1 MEGASCEGRTPQHSS
16 GLRWGLSPD
25 EGPRQLVAMAT
36 LLVPDLVWDGRTAQ
50 RHWGITVEGGRI
62 AAVGPLAGVRAARR
76 DASTTTSLVEV
87 PMAGRAL
94 VAAPVNAHS
103 HAFQR
108 GIRGRTQTRPVG
120 RANADFWSWRR
131 EMYDAALSFSPDTLH
146 EASKACFSE
155 MLEAGWGSVGEF
167 HYLHRA
173 PDGRPYDD
181 PLQLSDSVIEAA
193 REVGLRICLLYVAYA
208 TADVD
213 SSPLEPR
220 QRRFRADSVDEVVRA
235 VEDLRARW
243 AHDPTVSVGLAPH
256 SVRAVP
262 RSWWR
267 PLAEAA
273 ETLNMPLHAHVSEQV
288 REVER
293 CIEVHGRRPVE
304 LLADEGVLSPRFT
317 AVHATHLTDGEV
329 TLLAEAGA
337 RVCACPS
344 TERDLGDGVL
354 PAGRL
359 AASGVPICLGSD
371 SHSLLDPWEELRLP
385 EYHLRLI
392 ERRRIVLAE
401 EDGGFMRWA
410 PGALRSATEV
420 GGAALRTG
428 AGRMQAGAPADL
440 VALDLAHPTLA
451 GMDDDCFAETVAVAA
466 RAGVSSPVRFG
477 PAPSGA

>member
-1 MEGASCEGRTPQHSS
+1 MP
-16 GLRWGLSPD
+16 
-25 EGPRQLVAMAT
+25 T
-36 LLVPDLVWDGRTAQ
+36 LLTPDLVWDGRVAR
-50 RHWGITVEGGRI
+50 RHWGVVVERDRI
-62 AAVGPLAGVRAARR
+62 AAVGPAAELRAFRAEGP
-76 DASTTTSLVEV
+76 DPTPLVEV
-87 PMAGRAL
+87 AMLGRAL

-108 GIRGRTQTRPVG
+108 SIRGRTQTRPVG

-131 EMYDAALSFSPDTLH
+131 EMYDAALSFSPETLH
-146 EASKACFSE
+146 ETSKSCFAE
-155 MLEAGWGSVGEF
+155 MRDAGWGSVGEF

-173 PDGRPYDD
+173 PDGARYDD
-181 PLQLSDSVIEAA
+181 PLLLSDSVIEAA

-208 TADVD
+208 TSEVD
-213 SSPLEPR
+213 GSPLEPR
-220 QRRFRADSVDEVVRA
+220 QRRFRSDGVDEVVRA

-243 AHDPTVSVGLAPH
+243 AHDPKVSVGIAPH

-267 PLAEAA
+267 ELAEAA
-273 ETLNMPLHAHVSEQV
+273 EALDMPLHAHVSEQV

-293 CIEVHGRRPVE
+293 CVEVHGLRPME

-317 AVHATHLTDGEV
+317 AVHATHLADGEV
-329 TLLAEAGA
+329 ALLADAGA
-337 RVCACPS
+337 RVCGCPS

-354 PAGRL
+354 PADRL
-359 AASGVPICLGSD
+359 AAAGIPMCLGSD

-401 EDGGFMRWA
+401 EDGDRMRWA
-410 PGALRSATEV
+410 PGALRAATQV
-420 GGAALRTG
+420 GGDALRTG
-428 AGRMQAGAPADL
+428 AGRIQVGAPSDL
-440 VALDLAHPTLA
+440 VALDLAHPALA

-466 RAGVSSPVRFG
+466 RAGVSTPVG
-477 PAPSGA
+477 PHGEA

>member
-1 MEGASCEGRTPQHSS
+1 
-16 GLRWGLSPD
+16 
-25 EGPRQLVAMAT
+25 MAT
-36 LLVPDLVWDGRTAQ
+36 LLLPDLVWDGRAAQ
-50 RHWGITVEGGRI
+50 RHWGIIVDEGRI
-62 AAVGPLAGVRAARR
+62 AAVGPVAEVR
-76 DASTTTSLVEV
+76 DARGHGSPAAALTEV
-87 PMAGRAL
+87 SMTGRAL
-94 VAAPVNAHS
+94 MAAPVNAHS

-108 GIRGRTQTRPVG
+108 QIRGRTQTRPVG
-120 RANADFWSWRR
+120 HANADFWSWRR

-146 EASKACFSE
+146 EASKACFTE

-173 PDGRPYDD
+173 PDGRRYDD
-181 PLQLSDSVIEAA
+181 PLLLSDAVIEAA

-208 TADVD
+208 TSEVD
-213 SSPLEPR
+213 GSPLEPR

-243 AHDPTVSVGLAPH
+243 AHDATVSVGLAPH

-273 ETLNMPLHAHVSEQV
+273 ETLDLPLHAHVSEQV
-288 REVER
+288 REVEK
-293 CIEVHGRRPVE
+293 CVEVHGRRPVE
-304 LLADEGVLSPRFT
+304 LLADEGVLSERFT
-317 AVHATHLTDGEV
+317 AVHATHLDDGEV
-329 TLLAEAGA
+329 ALLAEAGA

-359 AASGVPICLGSD
+359 AASGVAICLGSD
-371 SHSLLDPWEELRLP
+371 SHSLLDPWEDLRLP

-401 EDGGFMRWA
+401 DHGGLMRWA

-440 VALDLAHPTLA
+440 VALDLAHRTLE
-451 GMDDDCFAETVAVAA
+451 GMDDDHFAETVAVAA
-466 RAGVSSPVRFG
+466 RAGVSSPVRL
-477 PAPSGA
+477 AP